1 MQKACF
7 KCFMRKT
14 FENQL
19 KKHMEESE
27 QLNKVVFLGGHK
39 KYSHYLIN
47 LTICTIV
54 IVVNY

>member
-19 KKHMEESE
+19 KKHMEKSE
-27 QLNKVVFLGGHK
+27 QLNKVVFLGGAQK
-39 KYSHYLIN
+39 VFSLLDKLK
-47 LTICTIV
+47 
-54 IVVNY
+54 VVLL